1 MNGSYHTFVYS
12 YETGNGIKADETG
25 TLKKVITP
33 EGNNGVIIAAGSFS
47 YTSPEGQLIS
57 ITYTGDD
64 VNGFVA
70 QVSNAAKTSSK
81 RQAFYEAY
89 SHF

>member
-1 MNGSYHTFVYS
+1 MV
-12 YETGNGIKADETG
+12 
-25 TLKKVITP
+25 TP

-70 QVSNAAKTSSK
+70 QVHVALHTPSK
-81 RQAFYEAY
+81 RQAFRVNMKLMRL
-89 SHF
+89 